1 MRSPTYYYTV
11 VVRMSL
17 FVISLWC
24 SDGSI
29 MTHPQPRADVDTPVC
44 SLHALSV
51 QILLDRLIVRASAI
65 RLCGCRAKVTV

>member
-1 MRSPTYYYTV
+1 
-11 VVRMSL
+11 
-17 FVISLWC
+17 
-24 SDGSI
+24 